1 MKKTVLCILL
11 FLVVNS
17 PLFSQSEM
25 EVEKEAVKQAALDY
39 IDGAHEGNAE
49 RMERAV
55 HAELNK
61 ITLRKLPN
69 SEKTVLFKAGSSRLI
84 ELIRANVAPLE
95 KEKRNIKV
103 TIYTIKEGL
112 ACVKVVSAMFY
123 DYLLLAKIDV
133 QWKIVNILWKNN
145 SADNQTGDPDKEK
158 EAIKKTAMNYIEGAY
173 SGDAGRMAEAVHP
186 QLNKVI
192 PMTLPQTGKTAINY
206 SSAELL
212 IEGTRAKMGMLEAGK
227 RNIKVTIFDVREDI
241 AMVEVLSTMYYD
253 YLQLAKLDGQWKIVN
268 VLWKM
273 NPDAPRP
280 NRE

>member
-1 MKKTVLCILL
+1 MKKTLLCILL
-11 FLVVNS
+11 FLAVNS
-17 PLFSQSEM
+17 PIFSQNSEI
-25 EVEKEAVKQAALDY
+25 ESEKEGAKQAALDY

-49 RMERAV
+49 RMERGI
-55 HAELNK
+55 HPELNK

-103 TIYTIKEGL
+103 TIYTVKEGL

-123 DYLLLAKIDV
+123 DYLLL
-133 QWKIVNILWKNN
+133 
-145 SADNQTGDPDKEK
+145 
-158 EAIKKTAMNYIEGAY
+158 
-173 SGDAGRMAEAVHP
+173 
-186 QLNKVI
+186 
-192 PMTLPQTGKTAINY
+192 
-206 SSAELL
+206 
-212 IEGTRAKMGMLEAGK
+212 AKMGMLEAGK

-241 AMVEVLSTMYYD
+241 AMAEVLSTMYYD

-280 NRE
+280 DRE